1 MDEQSTAGL
10 NEQTKRSLGQ
20 SMSLGGD
27 PSKLADYY
35 NDWATTYDRD
45 VGETDEQYG
54 LPGSVLIALDAA
66 AEQIPALR
74 DPAIT
79 VLDAGCGTGRVAI
92 ALASAGYSCI
102 DGVDLSSEM
111 VALAERRTRPDGS
124 PLYRR
129 LESGVDL
136 TTPPTA
142 EWVAHAELVVVGGVF
157 TIGHIPPI
165 AIHQV
170 AKLVKPGGVLITTVR
185 PGYYDTTDYADVSA
199 AFAASPAADLLVEFE
214 SLPYT
219 EDSDGRYFVY
229 RIN

>member
-1 MDEQSTAGL
+1 MCI
-10 NEQTKRSLGQ
+10 R
-20 SMSLGGD
+20 
-27 PSKLADYY
+27 
-35 NDWATTYDRD
+35 DR
-45 VGETDEQYG
+45 
-54 LPGSVLIALDAA
+54 
-66 AEQIPALR
+66 
-74 DPAIT
+74 
-79 VLDAGCGTGRVAI
+79 CGTGRVAV

-142 EWVAHAELVVVGGVF
+142 EWAAHAELVVVGGVF

-199 AFAASPAADLLVEFE
+199 AFTASPAVDLLVEFE